1 MIVEM
6 AGSRADEAGSPPA
19 MDNGVVTDRNRH
31 RMFDG
36 CRGTDCGF
44 LCTRVFPGDMVLFF
58 MKEIL
63 FWG

>member
-36 CRGTDCGF
+36 CRGTD
-44 LCTRVFPGDMVLFF
+44 LSL
-58 MKEIL
+58 IHI
-63 FWG
+63 